1 MAFARQHSAD
11 ARPQGLSRPA
21 YVTLA
26 VPTSKPV
33 NSHTELFAKPRYR
46 GHRHAFVAVG

>member
-11 ARPQGLSRPA
+11 EPPQGLSRPA
-21 YVTLA
+21 CMTLA

-33 NSHTELFAKPRYR
+33 SRVRFPWPTTANVH
-46 GHRHAFVAVG
+46 G